1 MIANLVRTVATLFS
15 ASASVQCRCTGMS
28 VCVGTCRGV
37 AGHVSILVARRLLL
51 SWVGCLLHSLPCATS
66 ILLCT
71 IVCAAAGGGPILVFN
86 LKL

>member
-1 MIANLVRTVATLFS
+1 
-15 ASASVQCRCTGMS
+15 MS

-51 SWVGCLLHSLPCATS
+51 SWVGCFLHSLPCATA

-71 IVCAAAGGGPILVFN
+71 IVCAAAGGGPILVFHM
-86 LKL
+86 KLFCSSTLGSQICQLVRVSLSSGQIL